1 MTFNG
6 VFIVAIVLVWIIT
19 IMLLGF
25 LLIVVSRV
33 VLMPLFYVP
42 FFILTR
48 TVSFFIDK
56 QTSTKKKEQKIKG
69 SKMEDQALEAVKEQ
83 FGWTDKYGDSYVS
96 SRIGKVLWVD
106 GDQWMLFDDNEITE
120 YSVVERKRDE
130 LANDALGRAIAGP
143 RRNIQAG
150 DVIERLGVIF
160 TVVNGARYEILE
172 YEGSERASKMEG
184 AINRHNR
191 LIREFDEIVNT
202 TK

>member
-1 MTFNG
+1 
-6 VFIVAIVLVWIIT
+6 
-19 IMLLGF
+19 
-25 LLIVVSRV
+25 
-33 VLMPLFYVP
+33 
-42 FFILTR
+42 
-48 TVSFFIDK
+48 
-56 QTSTKKKEQKIKG
+56 
-69 SKMEDQALEAVKEQ
+69 MEDQALEAVKEQ